1 MLNNINNIFIIGIKG
16 VGMANLALILK
27 KMGKNVSGSD
37 VEEEFITDN
46 WLNKNNIPVTT
57 GFNPH
62 NLPKQ
67 TDLVIYSAAH
77 GGGENVQIL
86 EAKKRGIKVLH
97 QAAFIAELMKQFKT
111 TIAVA
116 GSHGKTT
123 TTALLAYSLIRLG
136 AKPTY
141 FVGSSDFNGYPG
153 GDLGEREYFV
163 FEADEYAVDP
173 PQDKT
178 VKFQFWQPEI
188 ILSPNVDFDHPDV
201 YKDLEQVKE
210 EFRNFFKKAKKVYIC
225 KDDPISTEI
234 IQRAEIKDY
243 KTFGYSAKSDIVIK
257 NVKFDEKGSEFELF
271 STSTNNNYGLFNLSL
286 YGKKSVSNAAG
297 IILILIDLGFDLEK
311 IKKAIKG
318 FSGPKRRFEKIAYEN
333 DTYLF
338 DDYAHH
344 PIEIE
349 ATIKATR
356 ERFKNRRIIVLF
368 QSHTYSRTA
377 ALLDEFVAKLSLADL
392 SLIGPIFPSAREN
405 PKQFNVSSL
414 DFEKKAKEKNISN
427 VKGFSTMRD
436 LLIELGKKLKKGDV
450 VFTMGAGNVYKLE
463 ADIIDIIKNN
473 LN

>member
-1 MLNNINNIFIIGIKG
+1 MLNNISNIFIIGIKG

-37 VEEEFITDN
+37 VKEEFITDI
-46 WLNKNNIPVTT
+46 WLKKNNIPVTI
-57 GFNPH
+57 GFDIH

-77 GGGENVQIL
+77 GGGENAQIL
-86 EAKKRGIKVLH
+86 EAKKRQIKVIH

-123 TTALLAYSLIRLG
+123 ATALLAYSLSRLG
-136 AKPTY
+136 AKLTY
-141 FVGSSDFNGYPG
+141 LVGSSDFNGYPG
-153 GDLGEREYFV
+153 GDSGGREYFV
-163 FEADEYAVDP
+163 FEADEYAIDP

-178 VKFQFWQPEI
+178 VKFQFWKPDI

-210 EFRNFFKKAKKVYIC
+210 EFGKFFKNAKKIYIC
-225 KDDPISTEI
+225 KDDPISVEI
-234 IQRAEIKDY
+234 INRAEIKGY
-243 KTFGYSAKSDIVIK
+243 KTFGYNATSDIVIK
-257 NVKFDEKGSEFELF
+257 NVNFDENGSEFELL
-271 STSTNNNYGLFNLSL
+271 STNANNNYGLFNLSL
-286 YGKKSVSNAAG
+286 YGKKNVSNTAG
-297 IILILIDLGFDLEK
+297 VILILIDLGFDPEK

-318 FSGPKRRFEKIAYEN
+318 FSGPKRRFEKKAYEN
-333 DTYLF
+333 DIYLF

-344 PIEIE
+344 PSEIE
-349 ATIKATR
+349 ATIKAAR
-356 ERFKNRRIIVLF
+356 ERFKNRRIIILF
-368 QSHTYSRTA
+368 QSHTYSRTT
-377 ALLDEFVAKLSLADL
+377 ALLDEFIAKLSLADL
-392 SLIGPIFPSAREN
+392 SLVGPIFPSAREN

-427 VKGFSTMRD
+427 VKGFSSMDD
-436 LLIELGKKLKKGDV
+436 LLTELSKILKKGDV

-463 ADIIDIIKNN
+463 ADIIAFIRKV
-473 LN
+473 